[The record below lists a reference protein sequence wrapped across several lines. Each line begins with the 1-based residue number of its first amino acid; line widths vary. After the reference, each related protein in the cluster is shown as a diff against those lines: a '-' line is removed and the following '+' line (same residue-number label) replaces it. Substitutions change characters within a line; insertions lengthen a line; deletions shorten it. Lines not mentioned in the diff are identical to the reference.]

1 VLDVT
6 RYRIRT
12 IKPEAWQDERVGDL
26 SHGAR
31 LLWLGLITMA
41 DDQGRLRE
49 LPTAIAGHVF
59 PYDDISSAKLQRWLK
74 EVTGSG
80 MVVRYESGGK
90 RYIAFP
96 TWSEHQRIDRPSDSE
111 LPAPPQFVDCSSN
124 RSTNEDPRNPE
135 SIDDRSI
142 PPRRRAVRSVPI
154 PSVLAVEETETTQ
167 GFSSSADD
175 ELPTGF
181 PVELTPHL
189 NAAEAVLADLA
200 ARQGSKAV
208 TRMSLASV
216 IAGRPRKPLVKS
228 ARDFASWADGKAQ
241 KRRDVVSGYRN
252 WLDRTDDLAATE
264 RFGVDAGVPSTGD
277 TYEQRRALRAA
288 AASRVLAERSAQ

>member
-1 VLDVT
+1 MSGWVRFENT
-6 RYRIRT
+6 T
-12 IKPEAWQDERVGDL
+12 PEAIDRKTMHREMPSLSDKAFRLWFNATCFCSRAETDGRIPMDRALTLSATASKKVVQELLSAGLFEIVDRTYVVHDYLDYNPTRARV
-26 SHGAR
+26 
-31 LLWLGLITMA
+31 
-41 DDQGRLRE
+41 QE
-49 LPTAIAGHVF
+49 
-59 PYDDISSAKLQRWLK
+59 LK
-74 EVTGSG
+74 EQGKARVSKHRSNAVSGASQEPHVT
-80 MVVRYESGGK
+80 
-90 RYIAFP
+90 
-96 TWSEHQRIDRPSDSE
+96 H
-111 LPAPPQFVDCSSN
+111 
-124 RSTNEDPRNPE
+124 DPLRV
-135 SIDDRSI
+135 
-142 PPRRRAVRSVPI
+142 RAVRSVPI

-200 ARQGSKAV
+200 ARHGSKAV

-228 ARDFASWADGKAQ
+228 AWDFASWADGKAQ